1 MLFYWIFFIVYCLGH
16 LVTCYL
22 EKELP
27 RKITK
32 IFIVPLLFVGLALTK
47 TFNLWLYIGLTLG
60 WIGDVL
66 LIFTGKKR
74 YFVIGGASFL
84 LGHFSYVCSSMALL
98 MQKYD
103 SFSDIPL
110 WAFAILGVVA
120 VVFLVLTITRIRKHV
135 GVFAYLGAFYFYIL
149 ITALITCILT
159 ERYLLSI
166 GFAVFMISDSI
177 LSIARFAHP
186 IKRDHFYIMST
197 YILAQTLI
205 CLSYIYA

>member
-1 MLFYWIFFIVYCLGH
+1 MIFYWIFFITYCLFH

-22 EKELP
+22 EKEFL

-32 IFIVPLLFVGLALTK
+32 VFILPLLILGLVLTK

-66 LIFTGKKR
+66 LLFTGKKR
-74 YFVIGGASFL
+74 YFVIGGISFL
-84 LGHFSYVCSSMALL
+84 LGHLAYVCSSMALL
-98 MQKYD
+98 LDKY
-103 SFSDIPL
+103 SFSEIPF
-110 WAFAILGVVA
+110 WAYAILAVVA
-120 VVFLVLTITRIRKHV
+120 ITFLILTTVRIRKHF
-135 GVFAYLGAFYFYIL
+135 GVFAYMGAFYFYIL
-149 ITALITCILT
+149 ITSVITCILT

-186 IKRDHFYIMST
+186 IKRQHFYIMST

-205 CLSYIYA
+205 CLSYIYS